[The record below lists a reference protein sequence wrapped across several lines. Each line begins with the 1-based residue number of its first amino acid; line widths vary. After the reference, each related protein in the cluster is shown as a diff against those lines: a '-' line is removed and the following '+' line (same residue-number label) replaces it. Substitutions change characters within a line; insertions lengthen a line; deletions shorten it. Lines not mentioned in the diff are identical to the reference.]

1 MNTTQQNID
10 LQAIYRICLR
20 YLTLNIE
27 NARLSLT
34 ERLTILLSSVAF
46 FLIAL
51 IFCTIAVV
59 FFTSAIGHMLEE
71 SMAIEWVYSIIG
83 AIYLS
88 IVAVLFLLRRKLLLD
103 PICRFLSK
111 LIAEPPAEIPANNTS
126 NPS

>member
-51 IFCTIAVV
+51 IAVV
-59 FFTSAIGHMLEE
+59 FFTSAIGHMLEG

>member
-1 MNTTQQNID
+1 M
-10 LQAIYRICLR
+10 
-20 YLTLNIE
+20 
-27 NARLSLT
+27 
-34 ERLTILLSSVAF
+34 
-46 FLIAL
+46 IAL

-59 FFTSAIGHMLEE
+59 FFTSAIGHMLEG

>member
-59 FFTSAIGHMLEE
+59 FFTSAIGHMLEG

-111 LIAEPPAEIPANNTS
+111 LIAESPAEIPANNTS

>member
-1 MNTTQQNID
+1 MPQIPD
-10 LQAIYRICLR
+10 IEYRKR
-20 YLTLNIE
+20 APFAHRKADHTVE
-27 NARLSLT
+27 FGS
-34 ERLTILLSSVAF
+34 
-46 FLIAL
+46 
-51 IFCTIAVV
+51 V
-59 FFTSAIGHMLEE
+59 FFDSTDILYDSCSIFHFGHRPY
-71 SMAIEWVYSIIG
+71 ARGVYSIIG

>member
-1 MNTTQQNID
+1 MPQIPD
-10 LQAIYRICLR
+10 IEYRKR
-20 YLTLNIE
+20 APFAHRKADHTVE
-27 NARLSLT
+27 FG
-34 ERLTILLSSVAF
+34 SV

-59 FFTSAIGHMLEE
+59 FFTSAIGHMLEG

>member
-59 FFTSAIGHMLEE
+59 FFTSAIGHMLEG

-111 LIAEPPAEIPANNTS
+111 LIFQLLLS
-126 NPS
+126 NRIGD